1 MLHNHRFFLFKM
13 LFIS

>member
-1 MLHNHRFFLFKM
+1 MLHNLCFFLFKM

>member
-13 LFIS
+13 PFIS